1 MPPPLATALLPPIGN
16 TALMDRSGAMPRSAW
31 VEIRDPDGE
40 LLASIPA
47 QIRGGTAS
55 ADLPAFPPGTQGRIQ
70 MCTDEGPID
79 RDDREAQELPTEA
92 STIIV
97 QMG

>member
-1 MPPPLATALLPPIGN
+1 LLSSIGN

-47 QIRGGTAS
+47 QIRGGTVS
-55 ADLPAFPPGTQGRIQ
+55 ADLPAFPPGTRGSIQ
-70 MCTDEGPID
+70 LRTDEGGPAD
-79 RDDREAQELPTEA
+79 RDDPEVKELPTEA
-92 STIIV
+92 SLMIV